1 MELAVTKSKITSKTI
16 AAALAAVTLATALTA
31 TSAAQARP
39 RFGAGLGIG
48 LAAGALIGAAAVSTY
63 GGPVYVREC
72 HYVRRY
78 DNWGNYYLIKV
89 CD

>member
-1 MELAVTKSKITSKTI
+1 MTKTKTI

-48 LAAGALIGAAAVSTY
+48 LAAGALIGAAAVSNGY
-63 GGPVYVREC
+63 GPVYVYREC
-72 HYVRRY
+72 HYERRW
-78 DNWGNYYLIKV
+78 DNWGNRYLIKV
-89 CD
+89 CN